1 MLKIAYSSVYKY
13 ELPEGHR
20 FPMVKYE
27 LLPEQLLYEGTLIE
41 DNFFVPQPVSNE
53 VLFLTHTSEY
63 LQKLESLT
71 LSKREIRDIGF
82 PLRPDLISRG
92 KVIANGSIQ
101 CALHAMSHGVSIN
114 IAGGTHHAFS
124 DHGEGFCI
132 FNDFAIV
139 ANYLIYNEIVKSV
152 LIVDLDVHQGNGTA
166 HIFNQRPE
174 VFTWSVHGE
183 RNYPLRKMSSD
194 LDIGLADGMSDVD
207 YLKIIKN
214 TFPKLIQDIQPD
226 IVLYLAGVDVLDS
239 DKLGRLSLTREGCKK
254 RDAYIMSECK
264 KHKIPISIS
273 MGGGYS
279 HKISDIIEAHANTF
293 RCAQEIFF

>member
-1 MLKIAYSSVYKY
+1 MLKIAYSPVYKY

-27 LLPEQLLYEGTLIE
+27 LLPEQLLYEGTILE
-41 DNFFVPQPVSNE
+41 DNFFEPQPVSNE

-71 LSKREIRDIGF
+71 LSKRELRDIGF

-101 CALHAMSHGVSIN
+101 CALHAMRHGASIN

-132 FNDFAIV
+132 FNDFAVV

-183 RNYPLRKMSSD
+183 RNYPLRKMTSD
-194 LDIGLADGMSDVD
+194 MDTGIEDGIGDKT
-207 YLKIIKN
+207 YLKTIMNI
-214 TFPKLIQDIQPD
+214 FPKLIQEVQPD

-254 RDAYIMSECK
+254 RDAFILSECK
-264 KHKIPISIS
+264 KHQIPVSIS

-293 RCAQEIFF
+293 RCAQEIYF

>member
-1 MLKIAYSSVYKY
+1 
-13 ELPEGHR
+13 
-20 FPMVKYE
+20 
-27 LLPEQLLYEGTLIE
+27 
-41 DNFFVPQPVSNE
+41 
-53 VLFLTHTSEY
+53 
-63 LQKLESLT
+63 
-71 LSKREIRDIGF
+71 
-82 PLRPDLISRG
+82 
-92 KVIANGSIQ
+92 
-101 CALHAMSHGVSIN
+101 
-114 IAGGTHHAFS
+114 
-124 DHGEGFCI
+124 
-132 FNDFAIV
+132 
-139 ANYLIYNEIVKSV
+139 VKSV

-264 KHKIPISIS
+264 KHKLPISIS